1 MKLVSIAANPKSADS
16 SAYLC
21 TMRKTFFIWLIFSS
35 LSAYGQISDEMK
47 RTIKQ
52 MENLSLEVYMD
63 GLYRAVGYGHR
74 LKDTDVSWVRELEL
88 YDEISAAAAEIIFD
102 LDMVYLVGPGL
113 TEVRKEIGW
122 NYPPGVYDAMGS
134 LIYNMGLSG
143 LRETEFYLLFKNRR
157 YEEAFKVLPHTKSGQ
172 PGLFDR
178 RMKELDFLMR
188 GFDFSTGRY
197 RPVPMSGR

>member
-1 MKLVSIAANPKSADS
+1 M
-16 SAYLC
+16 
-21 TMRKTFFIWLIFSS
+21 IWSS

-47 RTIKQ
+47 HTIKQ
-52 MENLSLEVYMD
+52 LERLSLEVYMD

-88 YDEISAAAAEIIFD
+88 YDEISVEAAEIIFD
-102 LDMVYLVGPGL
+102 LDMIYLVGPGL
-113 TEVRKEIGW
+113 AEIRKEIGW
-122 NYPPGVYDAMGS
+122 NYPPGVYDALGS

-143 LRETEFYLLFKNRR
+143 LRETEFYRLFKARR
-157 YEEAFKVLPHTKSGQ
+157 YEESFKELPRTKSRQ

-197 RPVPMSGR
+197 HPVPKSGR